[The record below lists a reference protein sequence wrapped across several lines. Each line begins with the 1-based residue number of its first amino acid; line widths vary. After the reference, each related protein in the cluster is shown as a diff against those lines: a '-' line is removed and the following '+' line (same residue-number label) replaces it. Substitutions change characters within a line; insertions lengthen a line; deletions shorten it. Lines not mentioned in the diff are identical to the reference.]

1 MAAGSSRQSLQTLH
15 VAVLGGGEDGGSVE
29 SYWRKL
35 LQDDFWSWSYHWT
48 PYWLSYLADPQLQQW
63 SSVVS
68 SHPSVASADAAA
80 CA

>member
-48 PYWLSYLADPQLQQW
+48 PGGHKDHNTIRYTKW
-63 SSVVS
+63 
-68 SHPSVASADAAA
+68 ASFQDTDKD
-80 CA
+80 